1 MVVAVL
7 VVILMTQSSDPYA
20 AAKDATACAAVKVDD
35 EINAKVIKVDIN
47 NKKIALSIKA
57 YEENLDLSQIEQE
70 QVDMEVFK
78 EE

>member
-1 MVVAVL
+1 MIHVSQLSSKNV
-7 VVILMTQSSDPYA
+7 SDPEE
-20 AAKDATACAAVKVDD
+20 AVKVDD
-35 EINAKVIKVDIN
+35 EIKAKVIKVDIN

-57 YEENLDLSQIEQE
+57 HEENLDLSQIEKA